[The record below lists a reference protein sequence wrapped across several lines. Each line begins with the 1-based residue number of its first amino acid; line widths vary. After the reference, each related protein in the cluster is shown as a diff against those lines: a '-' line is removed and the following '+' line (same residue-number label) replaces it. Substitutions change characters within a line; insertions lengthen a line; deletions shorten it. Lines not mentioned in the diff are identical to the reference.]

1 MSKLYRLLCQWAI
14 VLLLVFSIT
23 ACGSSPSENITTLT
37 LSGWQSSPVEKQLL
51 EQLLRDFEATHP
63 HIKVRYEVITDQ
75 YSDVIKT
82 RLIGDAAPDIFYLD
96 TLEAPLLMHRGVLEP
111 LNRYITPEFD
121 LKDFQPAMLNA
132 FKYEGKIYGLPKD
145 FSTLALYYNTEFFQ
159 EAGLSEP
166 PKTWAQLQEYSEK
179 LTVRRN
185 RDRRIQRYGYGM
197 VPELTRQAFVIHA
210 FGGQFVD
217 RKGFA
222 AFAQPKALKGLA
234 PVIEQY
240 QQARTAGI
248 PSDTGASNVSEMFGQ
263 GKAAMVL
270 DGNWAIP
277 YLQET
282 FPRIS
287 FAIAPVPTINGKKG
301 TMAFTVAYV
310 MNKQSTHKE
319 EAWELISYLTGKEGM
334 KAWASGGLILP
345 TRKSVLAEFGYL
357 NNPLYAP
364 FVAGADYAT
373 LWQAGENLSLIN
385 QNFNNQFLS
394 ALLGEQSLAEA
405 MKKAQATANQEIKA
419 SLY

>member
-1 MSKLYRLLCQWAI
+1 MFRFYRLLCQWAI

-23 ACGSSPSENITTLT
+23 ACGSSPDEDVTTLT

-63 HIKVRYEVITDQ
+63 HIRVNYEVITDQ

-111 LNRYITPEFD
+111 LDSYLTPEFN
-121 LKDFQPAMLNA
+121 LGDFQPAMLNA
-132 FKYEGKIYGLPKD
+132 FKYKGRLYGLPKD
-145 FSTLALYYNTEFFQ
+145 FSTLSLYYNTDYFQ

-166 PKTWAQLQEYSEK
+166 PKTWAQLQDYSER
-179 LTVRRN
+179 LTVRRS
-185 RDRRIQRYGYGM
+185 RDRRIQRYGFGI
-197 VPELTRQAFVIHA
+197 VPELARQAFVIRA

-217 RKGFA
+217 RNGFA
-222 AFAQPKALKGLA
+222 AFAHPKALKGLA
-234 PVIEQY
+234 PVLEQY
-240 QQARTAGI
+240 QQTRSAGI

-277 YLQET
+277 YLQDT
-282 FPRIS
+282 FPGIN

-319 EAWELISYLTGKEGM
+319 EAWELLSFLTGKAGM
-334 KAWASGGLILP
+334 KAWARGGLILP
-345 TRKSVLAEFGYL
+345 TRKSVLAELGYD
-357 NNPLYAP
+357 NHPLYGP

-373 LWQAGENLSLIN
+373 LWQAGENLSLIT

-394 ALLGEQSLAEA
+394 ALLGEQSLSEA
-405 MKKAQATANQEIKA
+405 MNKAQNTANQEIKA

>member
-1 MSKLYRLLCQWAI
+1 
-14 VLLLVFSIT
+14 
-23 ACGSSPSENITTLT
+23 
-37 LSGWQSSPVEKQLL
+37 
-51 EQLLRDFEATHP
+51 
-63 HIKVRYEVITDQ
+63 
-75 YSDVIKT
+75 
-82 RLIGDAAPDIFYLD
+82 
-96 TLEAPLLMHRGVLEP
+96 
-111 LNRYITPEFD
+111 
-121 LKDFQPAMLNA
+121 
-132 FKYEGKIYGLPKD
+132 
-145 FSTLALYYNTEFFQ
+145 
-159 EAGLSEP
+159 
-166 PKTWAQLQEYSEK
+166 
-179 LTVRRN
+179 
-185 RDRRIQRYGYGM
+185 
-197 VPELTRQAFVIHA
+197 
-210 FGGQFVD
+210 
-217 RKGFA
+217 
-222 AFAQPKALKGLA
+222 
-234 PVIEQY
+234 
-240 QQARTAGI
+240 
-248 PSDTGASNVSEMFGQ
+248 MFGQ

-345 TRKSVLAEFGYL
+345 TRKSVLAELGYP

>member
-1 MSKLYRLLCQWAI
+1 MSRFYRLLCQWAI

-23 ACGSSPSENITTLT
+23 ACGNSPGEEVTTLT

-51 EQLLRDFEATHP
+51 EQLLQDFEATHP
-63 HIKVRYEVITDQ
+63 QIKVNYEVITDQ

-111 LNRYITPEFD
+111 LDRYIPPEFN
-121 LKDFQPAMLNA
+121 LGDFQPAMLNA
-132 FKYEGKIYGLPKD
+132 FKSEGKLYGLPKD
-145 FSTLALYYNTEFFQ
+145 FSTLALYYNTEYFEQ
-159 EAGLSEP
+159 AGLKEP

-179 LTVRRN
+179 LTVRRS

-197 VPELTRQAFVIHA
+197 VPELTRQAFVIRA

-222 AFAQPKALKGLA
+222 AFAHPKALKGLT

-248 PSDTGASNVSEMFGQ
+248 PSDTGASNLSEMFGQ

-282 FPRIS
+282 FPNLK

-310 MNKQSTHKE
+310 MNKQSTHKD

-334 KAWASGGLILP
+334 KAWANGGLILP
-345 TRKSVLAEFGYL
+345 TRKSLLVQLGYV

-364 FVAGADYAT
+364 FVTGTEDAT
-373 LWQAGENLSLIN
+373 LWQAGENLSLVN

-394 ALLGEQSLAEA
+394 ALLGEQSLSEA
-405 MKKAQATANQEIKA
+405 MKKAQATANQEIQ
-419 SLY
+419 SSRY